1 METIAQLN
9 MNLAG
14 RYTVEREIGHGGMAT
29 VFLAR
34 DLRHDRLV
42 ALKLLNPE
50 LGAVLGA
57 ERFLSEIKVTA
68 NLQHPHLL
76 PLFDSGEANG
86 LLFYVMPYVEGEN
99 LRQRL
104 EREKQL
110 PTDEAIKIAV
120 AVAGALEYAHAH
132 GVIHRDLKPEN
143 ILLQDGQ
150 PVVADFG
157 IALAVSNAGGARVT
171 QTGLSLG
178 TPQYMSPEQATGD
191 RVIDRRSDI
200 YSLAAVTY
208 EMLTG
213 EPPHTGS
220 TMQAIIA
227 RVLTDRP
234 RSVRSMRPNVPEHV
248 EMALDKALE
257 KLPADRWSSARDL
270 AEALQGRMTGGTVSR
285 FAPAS
290 ARGGTSAR
298 MKDPVVLALAALAVA
313 GSIIAG
319 MQWRAGRRADS
330 ATTVRFTL
338 TLSNSVG
345 AWTSTTQFTKLAIAP
360 DGKVLA
366 FIGAGES
373 GQPRIYV
380 RPIDDIHVRAVA
392 GTDGAITV
400 FFSPDGQSLGFVAGG
415 SIMKVSLN
423 GGTPV
428 QVVGVPSGIQGASWG
443 RNGKI
448 IYSTNLHMWVV
459 GDGGG
464 ASPRQVTTR
473 DSTRRDQIELQPLFI
488 GDGSL
493 IVFASSPT
501 TAAVTGKIS
510 VASLATGK
518 IQVFD
523 IPAIA
528 PIGIVDNTLLYATTQ
543 GVMMAVP
550 FDVARGRVV
559 GTPVAIQTDVAGNQ
573 LTGAVQAAVSANGT
587 FIYQSGSAVAQLMLV
602 DAHGGGSPLIP
613 DARAF
618 GYPRFSPDG
627 KKVAIGINT
636 ANRSDIWV
644 FDIASKTPTRLTTE
658 GNVNER
664 PEWSPDGK
672 RVLYRSD
679 VNGRSAIWWRPADLS
694 APQTP
699 VLARNGWNVF
709 EAVVSPNGRWLVFQL
724 DTTGADIYY
733 VAMAG
738 DSAAK
743 PIAASPQFVEDMARV
758 SPDGNWVAYV
768 TDESGVQ
775 QVMVQPF
782 PGPGARTQISVSGGG
797 EPVWSHDGK
806 RLYYRDNRQFIAATV
821 QTGAGFA
828 VTKREVLFDDHFLGS
843 TLPHANYDV
852 APDGQHFLFLRP
864 AEEAQLEVVYNWG
877 AELRQRLSAK
887 AAAQ

>member
-1 METIAQLN
+1 
-9 MNLAG
+9 
-14 RYTVEREIGHGGMAT
+14 
-29 VFLAR
+29 
-34 DLRHDRLV
+34 
-42 ALKLLNPE
+42 
-50 LGAVLGA
+50 
-57 ERFLSEIKVTA
+57 
-68 NLQHPHLL
+68 
-76 PLFDSGEANG
+76 
-86 LLFYVMPYVEGEN
+86 
-99 LRQRL
+99 
-104 EREKQL
+104 
-110 PTDEAIKIAV
+110 
-120 AVAGALEYAHAH
+120 
-132 GVIHRDLKPEN
+132 
-143 ILLQDGQ
+143 
-150 PVVADFG
+150 
-157 IALAVSNAGGARVT
+157 
-171 QTGLSLG
+171 
-178 TPQYMSPEQATGD
+178 
-191 RVIDRRSDI
+191 
-200 YSLAAVTY
+200 
-208 EMLTG
+208 
-213 EPPHTGS
+213 
-220 TMQAIIA
+220 
-227 RVLTDRP
+227 
-234 RSVRSMRPNVPEHV
+234 
-248 EMALDKALE
+248 
-257 KLPADRWSSARDL
+257 
-270 AEALQGRMTGGTVSR
+270 
-285 FAPAS
+285 
-290 ARGGTSAR
+290 
-298 MKDPVVLALAALAVA
+298 
-313 GSIIAG
+313 
-319 MQWRAGRRADS
+319 
-330 ATTVRFTL
+330 
-338 TLSNSVG
+338 
-345 AWTSTTQFTKLAIAP
+345 
-360 DGKVLA
+360 
-366 FIGAGES
+366 
-373 GQPRIYV
+373 
-380 RPIDDIHVRAVA
+380 
-392 GTDGAITV
+392 
-400 FFSPDGQSLGFVAGG
+400 
-415 SIMKVSLN
+415 
-423 GGTPV
+423 
-428 QVVGVPSGIQGASWG
+428 
-443 RNGKI
+443 
-448 IYSTNLHMWVV
+448 
-459 GDGGG
+459 
-464 ASPRQVTTR
+464 
-473 DSTRRDQIELQPLFI
+473 
-488 GDGSL
+488 
-493 IVFASSPT
+493 
-501 TAAVTGKIS
+501 
-510 VASLATGK
+510 
-518 IQVFD
+518 
-523 IPAIA
+523 
-528 PIGIVDNTLLYATTQ
+528 
-543 GVMMAVP
+543 
-550 FDVARGRVV
+550 VARGRVV